1 MKEVLNIG
9 IIDDDKTKITSIINK
24 LYFQPEKISPEKKEI
39 YDKYEFKHVVLEIFN
54 DKNKMIEQIHSN
66 NIDCVIVDYK
76 LSSYSSVSYDGT
88 ELSKYIEEK
97 IIDFPVFLLTSFEDD
112 LYANSTF
119 NSFQVFDFNRYYNE
133 PSETIEF
140 NYKMIQQIKNYHKQL
155 EECKEELLN
164 LIPEAGINAE
174 VDDRIFELNKKIKSS
189 ISHTNILSKRTE
201 KIISSTKM
209 DEFLEKVDQLLE
221 EL

>member
-1 MKEVLNIG
+1 MKEILNIG

-24 LYFQPEKISPEKKEI
+24 LYFQPEKLSPEKKDV
-39 YDKYEFKHVVLEIFN
+39 YDKYEFKHVILEIFN

-76 LSSYSSVSYDGT
+76 LSSYSNVSYDGT

-164 LIPEAGINAE
+164 LIPEAGMNAE
-174 VDDRIFELNKKIKSS
+174 IDDRIFELNKKIKSS